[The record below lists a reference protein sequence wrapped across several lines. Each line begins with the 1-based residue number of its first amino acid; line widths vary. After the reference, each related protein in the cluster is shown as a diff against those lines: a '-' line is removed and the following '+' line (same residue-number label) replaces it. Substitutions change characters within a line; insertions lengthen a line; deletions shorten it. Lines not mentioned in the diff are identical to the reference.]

1 MQDHTLVF
9 PRDFYL
15 AQHTRWEMSVL
26 HRMGQG
32 CPPSPPDSIAGRTAL
47 AFVLPPHSPAG
58 ASCSSVL
65 LMGPSEGRLKP
76 SPVSLSILVGEE
88 GGIPMHDR
96 KRNKIQ
102 ELQVKYSVW
111 VPRFSRAVYPN

>member
-1 MQDHTLVF
+1 
-9 PRDFYL
+9 
-15 AQHTRWEMSVL
+15 MSVL

-102 ELQVKYSVW
+102 ELQIKYSVW